1 MAGIAP
7 VISARFHI
15 GLFGGL
21 QMQTTNKKRFYT
33 PQFSEMACVSVR
45 RLAWALGVSMP
56 KAIDI
61 IVKELSS
68 AFSSSFVC
76 PQCKDKSKCG
86 LCGFNQPAAVKT
98 KLAG

>member
-1 MAGIAP
+1 
-7 VISARFHI
+7 
-15 GLFGGL
+15 
-21 QMQTTNKKRFYT
+21 MQTTNKKRFYT

-56 KAIDI
+56 KTIDI

-86 LCGFNQPAAVKT
+86 LCGFYQQTAV
-98 KLAG
+98 

>member
-1 MAGIAP
+1 MY
-7 VISARFHI
+7 
-15 GLFGGL
+15 
-21 QMQTTNKKRFYT
+21 NYEKKFYS

-68 AFSSSFVC
+68 AFSSSVVC
-76 PQCKDKSKCG
+76 PQCKDKSKCHV
-86 LCGFNQPAAVKT
+86 CSFNQSAVTNTAK
-98 KLAG
+98 AS